1 MSSQLKSSPSTKSLR
16 SRMGTIMKRSSTA
29 LTGGFAR
36 PPTPARSSTDSLRL
50 DANSSGPEHVMPSP
64 VAESPAREAAE
75 SMPEPTGP
83 SKLSGPPIAA
93 PDPTPQ
99 PTATPEPAPAVAPAP
114 RSDAVPV
121 PLPSAALPRSS
132 SPEPMPAKAA
142 DAAPLISHS
151 PETLSRAESER
162 PDDALQVRRSEDS
175 GSTRSH
181 GQVERQLPTEI
192 HAAPWDS
199 GPLVAERSSQLEQ
212 EAIAA
217 PKATSS
223 HPNPVFIDRA
233 STPPLATE
241 APSVRVDN
249 VSNAGTTIPWQN
261 NPPSFDQASAEVA
274 SLMLKSRTRG
284 SSVSSQVRPRTPS
297 IFNGRVSRRP
307 SVSTLASSAAAL
319 SGQLVQTASMEP
331 RQEGAGAVP
340 ASSQCVRS
348 YAKMMPGHDTI
359 L

>member
-1 MSSQLKSSPSTKSLR
+1 MSKQLQSSPSTKSLR

-50 DANSSGPEHVMPSP
+50 DSNSGPEHVMPSP

-93 PDPTPQ
+93 PDPTPR
-99 PTATPEPAPAVAPAP
+99 PAATPEPVPAPAPAP
-114 RSDAVPV
+114 RSIAVPESS
-121 PLPSAALPRSS
+121 SAIVPRSS
-132 SPEPMPAKAA
+132 SPEPMLAKAA
-142 DAAPLISHS
+142 DSAPYISHS
-151 PETLSRAESER
+151 PVSLSRAESER
-162 PDDALQVRRSEDS
+162 PDEALQVRQSEDS

-181 GQVERQLPTEI
+181 GQVVERQLPTEI

-199 GPLVAERSSQLEQ
+199 GPLVAERSSQ
-212 EAIAA
+212 EALAA
-217 PKATSS
+217 PKPTSS
-223 HPNPVFIDRA
+223 RPNPVFIDRA

-249 VSNAGTTIPWQN
+249 VSKASTTFPLQN
-261 NPPSFDQASAEVA
+261 NLFTFDQASAEVA
-274 SLMLKSRTRG
+274 SLMLKNRTRG
-284 SSVSSQVRPRTPS
+284 STVSSQVRPRTPS

-307 SVSTLASSAAAL
+307 SVSSLASSAAVL
-319 SGQLVQTASMEP
+319 SSQPVHTASMEP
-331 RQEGAGAVP
+331 RQEGASVVP
-340 ASSQCVRS
+340 ASSQCVRF
-348 YAKMMPGHDTI
+348 YVQRRCLDITPPY
-359 L
+359 